1 MKKLAYIFIL
11 ITVLGCDSEKGLN
24 CFQAAGDIIQEEV
37 TVSEFDK
44 IIVWERAQ
52 LIIQQGETQK
62 VIIETGENLLNDVE
76 VSVDE
81 GTLNIYNNNG
91 CNLVRDYGI
100 TKVYVTSPNI
110 TVIRN
115 SSGLTVESIG
125 TLSYENLTL
134 LSEDQ
139 ENEDGYHIDGN
150 FRLQLAVDRLDVI
163 SNGLSNFY
171 LSGTALNASIGL
183 YAGDSRVEAAELSID
198 NLYVFHRSTNQM
210 IVNPQNQLSGKIVS
224 IGDVISVNEPPI
236 IEVEELYTGRLIF
249 ELP

>member
-11 ITVLGCDSEKGLN
+11 ITALGCDSEKGLN

-62 VIIETGENLLNDVE
+62 VVVETGENLLNDVE

-100 TKVYVTSPNI
+100 TRIFVTSPNI
-110 TVIRN
+110 IEIRN
-115 SSGLTVESIG
+115 SSGLPVESIG

-139 ENEDGYHIDGN
+139 ENEDGYHIDGD
-150 FRLQLAVDRLDVI
+150 FQLQLSVNKLNIIA
-163 SNGLSNFY
+163 NGISNFY
-171 LSGTALNASIGL
+171 LSGTANEAFIGL
-183 YAGDSRVEAAELSID
+183 YAGDSRVEAAELAVGK
-198 NLYVFHRSTNQM
+198 LRVFHRSTNLM
-210 IVNPQNQLSGKIVS
+210 YVNPIDELTGKIVS
-224 IGDVISVNEPPI
+224 VGDVISVNEPPMV
-236 IEVEELYTGRLIF
+236 EVEELYTGRLIF